1 MFECGKDLN
10 GGCLSAWQ
18 DWISRHIFTLPP
30 SIQRPQDTALHRHRH
45 IFTHP
50 PSLQPP
56 RDSKFKGGLVSSV
69 PLFGLG
75 WVSLSCWGRKSQHRH
90 VQFSANFHFS
100 FRWSQHRRPTHFS
113 DVKITNKSMEIV
125 TNMEFLVSRKFC
137 TSDVGDWSISPAGTP
152 GMKGTCEATKILFN
166 FHFFFFPHF
175 YFLLCAHLLCLF
187 FSLSLLLLHSHQNYF
202 HILCWY
208 WNTFNVLML
217 SNMDFSHLSDPIQ
230 IKPFLATDLPTWAL
244 ETW

>member
-45 IFTHP
+45 IFRLP
-50 PSLQPP
+50 PFIQPP
-56 RDSKFKGGLVSSV
+56 GE
-69 PLFGLG
+69 
-75 WVSLSCWGRKSQHRH
+75 
-90 VQFSANFHFS
+90 
-100 FRWSQHRRPTHFS
+100 
-113 DVKITNKSMEIV
+113 KSMKIM

-166 FHFFFFPHF
+166 FHFFFFSHF
-175 YFLLCAHLLCLF
+175 YFLLCTHLFCLF
-187 FSLSLLLLHSHQNYF
+187 FSLSLLLLYSHQNCI
-202 HILCWY
+202 HILFGIG
-208 WNTFNVLML
+208 TLLML
-217 SNMDFSHLSDPIQ
+217 SNMDFFTFIRPDSDQNFPCNW
-230 IKPFLATDLPTWAL
+230 LAN
-244 ETW
+244 

>member
-1 MFECGKDLN
+1 MFVCGKDLN

-30 SIQRPQDTALHRHRH
+30 SIQRDQDTALHRHRH
-45 IFTHP
+45 IFTLP
-50 PSLQPP
+50 PSIQPP
-56 RDSKFKGGLVSSV
+56 GE
-69 PLFGLG
+69 
-75 WVSLSCWGRKSQHRH
+75 
-90 VQFSANFHFS
+90 
-100 FRWSQHRRPTHFS
+100 
-113 DVKITNKSMEIV
+113 KSMKIM

-187 FSLSLLLLHSHQNYF
+187 FSLSLLFLHSHQNYF
-202 HILCWY
+202 HILYWY
-208 WNTFNVLML
+208 WNNLNIVQHGFMRPESDQTFPCNWLANMGFGDLISVTLVVEDAQNLLMFL
-217 SNMDFSHLSDPIQ
+217 KISKCFSTSDCW
-230 IKPFLATDLPTWAL
+230 ATN
-244 ETW
+244 